1 MNDALKS
8 MGFDPK
14 AKEAKNIVGRYES
27 SGKGGDRSGSI
38 ELDEWA
44 QLVSEFRRLQDRE
57 LADLRRDLR
66 DLAELRAQLELAE
79 RAKAF
84 PPDVR
89 AIFERYDG
97 DRNGRLDYK
106 EVRVALA
113 AFGLDVSDDKS
124 RSYLNK
130 YDRDKSGHME
140 IDEFALL
147 VEELKR
153 VGCVT

>member
-14 AKEAKNIVGRYES
+14 ANEAKNIVGRYES
-27 SGKGGDRSGSI
+27 SGKGGDRSGSM

-44 QLVSEFRRLQDRE
+44 QLVSEFRRLQDR
-57 LADLRRDLR
+57 
-66 DLAELRAQLELAE
+66 ELAE

-124 RSYLNK
+124 KSYLNK